1 MVLVGMLCRARAAR
15 VDHNNLA
22 APLADPAD
30 PPAHVGRRQK
40 AAVRDQRI
48 RAPDHQVI
56 AVIDVRDR
64 NRRPVAEHVPGREVL
79 RHLVDRR
86 GGIDVLRAESPEQD
100 LEIDHGREVVG
111 VRVPGIDSDGVAPA
125 LFEDG
130 PKAGLDGGERLLP
143 GRLAKLSVAPDK
155 RSAQPVGVLAKLLQ
169 AERLRADEAGREHVF
184 FVASDRVDLAV
195 I

>member
-1 MVLVGMLCRARAAR
+1 MLGRARAAR
-15 VDHNNLA
+15 VDHNDLA

-30 PPAHVGRRQK
+30 APAHVGRRQK

-48 RAPDHQVI
+48 RAPDHQVV

-86 GGIDVLRAESPEQD
+86 SGIDVLRAERPEQH
-100 LEIDHGREVVG
+100 LEVDHGREVVG
-111 VRVPGIDSDGVAPA
+111 VRVAGVDGDRVAPV
-125 LFEDG
+125 LFEDRARAR
-130 PKAGLDGGERLLP
+130 PRPRRTPPPRSPREALRRL
-143 GRLAKLSVAPDK
+143 PDK
-155 RSAQPVGVLAKLLQ
+155 RRAQPVGVLAKLLQ

-184 FVASDRVDLAV
+184 FVAPDRLDLAV